1 MNKIFKVI
9 YSKTRHCYV
18 VVSELAKKHGKKEKS
33 EYTTGKKKYSRKQLT
48 MALAL
53 TLALGGSTSVWAEQ
67 IQTDVITGQQLTQG
81 EWSLERPAFVRE
93 STITTDKVTLKD
105 KAFPASADWNYN
117 SPEDN
122 WSENSPLVLGK
133 EAVLKAKNGI
143 IIDQIE
149 LGGND
154 KVNLAGLY
162 VGGGR
167 AETPT
172 LEISHIGTTED
183 NKISRLWGL
192 NTNTTLPPLPDAKV
206 YYPELQADTIHI
218 HDISSNQTQ
227 IVAGAGLAVVKWNP
241 LTQGTDNNL
250 YIENIHNT
258 SSAENPLAFGLI
270 AVMTNDYPLTITGQT
285 ELKHIT
291 SENGS
296 AVGMTME
303 HASDFKNTVGF
314 HQLDISDIHGK
325 DLSIGLYGGAG
336 TVYAENADINMTGKE
351 HEYAGLYTAFPDEG
365 GKAKVSEFA
374 IEGPY
379 IGNINLNNP
388 NGNYTIYGNVLADQM
403 NHGQLIQAQYQ
414 LFKDMLK
421 QEGLSEEEREEI
433 QKTLDAYPSVLAD
446 LHNYGQIN
454 LAGHLQ
460 LYGDVYAKNG
470 GTLNLHLQNGSYFEG
485 QADDYADCD
494 SAGQLTPR
502 KVDLN
507 EDIYQSSLGKFYPWK
522 DIADEAYAYGVP
534 YLTAGT
540 INLTMD
546 PGSQW
551 QARGKS
557 FISSLDFNQGGL
569 VDTRKT
575 QGGSVTVGK
584 LTGAGGTFLMD
595 FSKDAAKSDMLY
607 VKDLSQ
613 SGVQHIQ
620 AYLQPDTKVEELK
633 GVRFA
638 TTGGDDYK
646 RDPAAKFDVSLAKD
660 QGINNVTLKV
670 KNEKFNPED
679 TAANEKFNGG
689 KNGMGTYKP
698 GNDYVTATFSG
709 KGFTKEV
716 PNQEKIMTDAM
727 AGKQT
732 TDDAGN
738 LLPEYLKTETIEN
751 PVKEGTNWFV
761 DEAVVTPSDSGKVI
775 KKAIHLDYMNAI
787 YGVYTDSLEKRL
799 GEARYSGDGDG
810 MWARIR
816 HDRVGRDS
824 LYEANN
830 TMTELGFDWR
840 NDRTKFGRH
849 IQGAA
854 LDYMD
859 GSADYKEVTGRSDSK
874 RYGLWFYDT
883 RLGDKGHYTDI
894 VAKYGRLQ
902 NEYTLYPEMGGPV
915 KGDYHDDYWSLS
927 FEYGRKKP
935 LASNWFIEPQAQ
947 LQYTYL
953 GSTDYRTSQG
963 TQVDLAGTD
972 SLISRLGFRLGKDVS
987 DRTSFYITGD
997 FFHEFLGNQDV
1008 SAWDRTGRMDVTGH
1022 NDGSWYNAGLGFTTR
1037 VGKNSYAYASFDR
1050 SFGPH
1055 VDRTWTLEAGV
1066 NFRF

>member
-1 MNKIFKVI
+1 MMMRMK
-9 YSKTRHCYV
+9 SK
-18 VVSELAKKHGKKEKS
+18 
-33 EYTTGKKKYSRKQLT
+33 KQLT
-48 MALAL
+48 LALAL
-53 TLALGGSTSVWAEQ
+53 TLALGGSVPVWAEH
-67 IQTDVITGQQLTQG
+67 IQDKTLTEG
-81 EWSLERPAFVRE
+81 DW
-93 STITTDKVTLKD
+93 TLKE
-105 KAFPASADWNYN
+105 KLYMEKSYITADQV
-117 SPEDN
+117 SLDGSSISEDETYVTTGPVEIKQ
-122 WSENSPLVLGK
+122 STLEG
-133 EAVLKAKNGI
+133 KNGI
-143 IIDQIE
+143 TFSNLKVQAFNGQGYYPDPDHAVGLQGSTLSGKVITIE
-149 LGGND
+149 GAS
-154 KVNLAGLY
+154 LAQNNGASQLNGLY
-162 VGGGR
+162 
-167 AETPT
+167 AEPGDDSVNQKKLKNQLITDK
-172 LEISHIGTTED
+172 LHIDGV
-183 NKISRLWGL
+183 KS
-192 NTNTTLPPLPDAKV
+192 NTAQDVYGALLGAVELRPYTKDGKANVIVENVENTTDS
-206 YYPELQADTIHI
+206 PE
-218 HDISSNQTQ
+218 
-227 IVAGAGLAVVKWNP
+227 
-241 LTQGTDNNL
+241 GT
-250 YIENIHNT
+250 
-258 SSAENPLAFGLI
+258 LAFGLVNTLGLI
-270 AVMTNDYPLTITGQT
+270 NIFNPDQSKDIPFVVTGKTQIRNISST
-285 ELKHIT
+285 K
-291 SENGS
+291 GS
-296 AVGMTME
+296 AVGTVLDGISSYDMDHSHT
-303 HASDFKNTVGF
+303 DF
-314 HQLDISDIHGK
+314 HDLEISDIHGG
-325 DLSIGLYGGAG
+325 DLSIGLYGGTG
-336 TVYAENADINMTGKE
+336 VVNVGNADINMTGKDN
-351 HEYAGLYTAFPDEG
+351 EYAGLYTASAPDY
-365 GKAKVSEFA
+365 KSANLKQFA
-374 IEGPY
+374 IAGPFL
-379 IGNINLNNP
+379 GKFNLNNP
-388 NGNYTIYGNVLADQM
+388 EGNYTINGNVLADTGNKLPIVEAEYQFYKKQLDDPKTAK
-403 NHGQLIQAQYQ
+403 GQEEYLEAMVKGKKNSIQAIKERQY
-414 LFKDMLK
+414 
-421 QEGLSEEEREEI
+421 GS
-433 QKTLDAYPSVLAD
+433 
-446 LHNYGQIN
+446 IN
-454 LAGHLQ
+454 LAGHLK
-460 LYGDVYAKNG
+460 LYGDIYAKNG
-470 GTLNLHLQNGSYFEG
+470 GTVNLHLQDGSYFEG
-485 QADDYADCD
+485 QADDYADFD
-494 SAGQLTPR
+494 AAGQLTPR
-502 KVDLN
+502 QVDVSSDLN
-507 EDIYQSSLGKFYPWK
+507 NSAFGKRESWK
-522 DIADEAYAYGVP
+522 SYADDAYASYGVP
-534 YLTAGT
+534 RLNAGT

-546 PGSQW
+546 PGSKW
-551 QARGKS
+551 QTRGKS
-557 FISSLDFNQGGL
+557 FITSLDFNHGGL
-569 VDTRKT
+569 VDTRK
-575 QGGSVTVGK
+575 GHGVSVSIGK
-584 LTGAGGTFLMD
+584 LTGEGGTFLMD
-595 FSKDAAKSDMLY
+595 FSKDAAKSDMIY

-633 GVRFA
+633 GIRFA

-689 KNGMGTYKP
+689 KNGVGTYKP

-716 PNQEKIMTDAM
+716 PDQEKIMTDAM

-738 LLPEYLKTETIEN
+738 LLPEYLKTEPIEN

-761 DEAVVTPSDSGKVI
+761 DEAVVTPSNNAKVI
-775 KKAIHLDYMNAI
+775 KKSMQLNYMNAI

-1066 NFRF
+1066 NCRF

>member
-1 MNKIFKVI
+1 MMMRMK
-9 YSKTRHCYV
+9 SK
-18 VVSELAKKHGKKEKS
+18 
-33 EYTTGKKKYSRKQLT
+33 KQLT
-48 MALAL
+48 LALAL
-53 TLALGGSTSVWAEQ
+53 TLALGGSVPVWAEH
-67 IQTDVITGQQLTQG
+67 IQDKTLTEG
-81 EWSLERPAFVRE
+81 DW
-93 STITTDKVTLKD
+93 TLKE
-105 KAFPASADWNYN
+105 KLYMEKSYITADQV
-117 SPEDN
+117 SLDGSSISEDETYVTTGPVEIKQ
-122 WSENSPLVLGK
+122 STLEG
-133 EAVLKAKNGI
+133 KNGI
-143 IIDQIE
+143 TFSNLKVQAFNGQGYYPDPDHAVGLQGSTLSGKVITIE
-149 LGGND
+149 GAS
-154 KVNLAGLY
+154 LAQNNGASQLNGLY
-162 VGGGR
+162 
-167 AETPT
+167 AEPGDDSINQKKLKNQLITDK
-172 LEISHIGTTED
+172 LHIDGV
-183 NKISRLWGL
+183 KS
-192 NTNTTLPPLPDAKV
+192 NTAQDVYGALLGAVELRPYTKDGKANVIVENVENTTDS
-206 YYPELQADTIHI
+206 PE
-218 HDISSNQTQ
+218 
-227 IVAGAGLAVVKWNP
+227 
-241 LTQGTDNNL
+241 GT
-250 YIENIHNT
+250 
-258 SSAENPLAFGLI
+258 LAFGLVNTLGLI
-270 AVMTNDYPLTITGQT
+270 NIFNPDQSKDIPFVVTGKTQIRNISST
-285 ELKHIT
+285 K
-291 SENGS
+291 GS
-296 AVGMTME
+296 AVGTVLDGISTYDMDHSHT
-303 HASDFKNTVGF
+303 DF
-314 HQLDISDIHGK
+314 HDLEISDIHGG
-325 DLSIGLYGGAG
+325 DLSIGLYGGTG
-336 TVYAENADINMTGKE
+336 VVNVGNADINMTGKDN
-351 HEYAGLYTAFPDEG
+351 EYAGLYTASAPDY
-365 GKAKVSEFA
+365 KSANLKQFA
-374 IEGPY
+374 IAGPFL
-379 IGNINLNNP
+379 GKFNLNNP
-388 NGNYTIYGNVLADQM
+388 EGNYTINGNVLADTGNKLPIVEAEYQFYKKQLDDPKTAK
-403 NHGQLIQAQYQ
+403 GQEEYLEAMVKGKKNSIQAIKERQY
-414 LFKDMLK
+414 
-421 QEGLSEEEREEI
+421 GS
-433 QKTLDAYPSVLAD
+433 
-446 LHNYGQIN
+446 IN
-454 LAGHLQ
+454 LAGHLK
-460 LYGDVYAKNG
+460 LYGDIYAKNG
-470 GTLNLHLQNGSYFEG
+470 GTVNLHLQDGSYFEG
-485 QADDYADCD
+485 QADDYADFD
-494 SAGQLTPR
+494 AAGQLTPR
-502 KVDLN
+502 QVDVSSDLN
-507 EDIYQSSLGKFYPWK
+507 NSAFGKRESWK
-522 DIADEAYAYGVP
+522 SYADTAYAMYGVP
-534 YLTAGT
+534 RLNAGT

-546 PGSQW
+546 PGSKW
-551 QARGKS
+551 QTRGKS
-557 FISSLDFNQGGL
+557 FITSLDFNHGGL
-569 VDTRKT
+569 VDTRK
-575 QGGSVTVGK
+575 GHGVSVSIGK
-584 LTGAGGTFLMD
+584 LTGEGGTFLMD
-595 FSKDAAKSDMLY
+595 FSKDAAKSDMIY

-633 GVRFA
+633 GIRFA

-716 PNQEKIMTDAM
+716 PDQETIMTDAM

-738 LLPEYLKTETIEN
+738 LLPEYLKTKTIEN

-761 DEAVVTPSDSGKVI
+761 DEAVVTPSNNAKVI
-775 KKAIHLDYMNAI
+775 KKSMQLNYMNAI

-915 KGDYHDDYWSLS
+915 KGDYHNDYWSLS

-1066 NFRF
+1066 NCRF

>member
-1 MNKIFKVI
+1 MRMK
-9 YSKTRHCYV
+9 SK
-18 VVSELAKKHGKKEKS
+18 
-33 EYTTGKKKYSRKQLT
+33 KQLT
-48 MALAL
+48 LALAL
-53 TLALGGSTSVWAEQ
+53 TLALGGSVPVWAEH
-67 IQTDVITGQQLTQG
+67 IQDKTLTEG
-81 EWSLERPAFVRE
+81 DW
-93 STITTDKVTLKD
+93 TLKE
-105 KAFPASADWNYN
+105 KLYMEKSYITADQV
-117 SPEDN
+117 SLDGSSISEDETYVTTGPVEIKQ
-122 WSENSPLVLGK
+122 STLEG
-133 EAVLKAKNGI
+133 KNGI
-143 IIDQIE
+143 TFSNLKVQAFNGQGYYPDPDHAVGLQGSTLSGKVITIE
-149 LGGND
+149 GAS
-154 KVNLAGLY
+154 LAQNNGASQLNGLY
-162 VGGGR
+162 
-167 AETPT
+167 AEPGDDSINQKKLKNQLITDK
-172 LEISHIGTTED
+172 LHIDGV
-183 NKISRLWGL
+183 KS
-192 NTNTTLPPLPDAKV
+192 NTAQDVYGALLGAVELRPYTKDGKANVIVENVENTTDS
-206 YYPELQADTIHI
+206 PE
-218 HDISSNQTQ
+218 
-227 IVAGAGLAVVKWNP
+227 
-241 LTQGTDNNL
+241 GT
-250 YIENIHNT
+250 
-258 SSAENPLAFGLI
+258 LAFGLVNTLGLI
-270 AVMTNDYPLTITGQT
+270 NIFNPDQSKDIPFVVTGKTQIRNISST
-285 ELKHIT
+285 K
-291 SENGS
+291 GS
-296 AVGMTME
+296 AVGTVLDGISTYDMDHSHT
-303 HASDFKNTVGF
+303 DF
-314 HQLDISDIHGK
+314 HDLEISDIHGG
-325 DLSIGLYGGAG
+325 DLSIGLYGGTG
-336 TVYAENADINMTGKE
+336 VVNVGNADIIMTGKDN
-351 HEYAGLYTAFPDEG
+351 EYAGLYTASAPDY
-365 GKAKVSEFA
+365 KSANLKQFA
-374 IEGPY
+374 IAGPFL
-379 IGNINLNNP
+379 GKFNLNNP
-388 NGNYTIYGNVLADQM
+388 EGNYTINGNVLADTGNKLPIVEAEYQFYKKQLDDPKTAK
-403 NHGQLIQAQYQ
+403 GQEEYLEAMVKGKKNSIQAIKERQY
-414 LFKDMLK
+414 
-421 QEGLSEEEREEI
+421 GS
-433 QKTLDAYPSVLAD
+433 
-446 LHNYGQIN
+446 IN
-454 LAGHLQ
+454 LAGHLK
-460 LYGDVYAKNG
+460 LYGDIYAKNG
-470 GTLNLHLQNGSYFEG
+470 GTVNLHLQDGSYFEG
-485 QADDYADCD
+485 QADDYADFD
-494 SAGQLTPR
+494 AAGQLTPR
-502 KVDLN
+502 QVDVSSDLN
-507 EDIYQSSLGKFYPWK
+507 NSAFGKRESWK
-522 DIADEAYAYGVP
+522 SYADTAYAMYGVP
-534 YLTAGT
+534 RLNAGT

-546 PGSQW
+546 PGSKW
-551 QARGKS
+551 QTRGKS
-557 FISSLDFNQGGL
+557 FITSLDFNHGGL
-569 VDTRKT
+569 VDTRK
-575 QGGSVTVGK
+575 GHGVSVSIGK
-584 LTGAGGTFLMD
+584 LTGEGGTFLMD
-595 FSKDAAKSDMLY
+595 FSKDAAKSDMIY

-633 GVRFA
+633 GIRFA

-716 PNQEKIMTDAM
+716 PDQEKIMTDAM

-738 LLPEYLKTETIEN
+738 LLPEYLKTKTIEN
-751 PVKEGTNWFV
+751 PVKKGTNWFV
-761 DEAVVTPSDSGKVI
+761 DEAVVTPSNNAKVI
-775 KKAIHLDYMNAI
+775 KKSMQLNYMNAI

-915 KGDYHDDYWSLS
+915 KGDYHNDYWSLS

-1066 NFRF
+1066 NCRF

>member
-1 MNKIFKVI
+1 MMMRMK
-9 YSKTRHCYV
+9 SK
-18 VVSELAKKHGKKEKS
+18 
-33 EYTTGKKKYSRKQLT
+33 KQLT
-48 MALAL
+48 LALAL
-53 TLALGGSTSVWAEQ
+53 TLALGGSVPVWAEH
-67 IQTDVITGQQLTQG
+67 IQDKTLTEG
-81 EWSLERPAFVRE
+81 DW
-93 STITTDKVTLKD
+93 TLKE
-105 KAFPASADWNYN
+105 KLYMEKSYITADQV
-117 SPEDN
+117 SLDGSSISEDETYVTTGPVEIKQ
-122 WSENSPLVLGK
+122 STLEG
-133 EAVLKAKNGI
+133 KNGI
-143 IIDQIE
+143 TFSNLKVQAFNGQGYYPDPDHAVGLQGSTLSGKVITIE
-149 LGGND
+149 GAS
-154 KVNLAGLY
+154 LAQNNGASQLNGLY
-162 VGGGR
+162 
-167 AETPT
+167 AEPGDDSINQKKLKNQLITDK
-172 LEISHIGTTED
+172 LHIDGV
-183 NKISRLWGL
+183 KS
-192 NTNTTLPPLPDAKV
+192 NTAQDVYGALLGAVELRPYTKDGKANVIVENVENTTDS
-206 YYPELQADTIHI
+206 PE
-218 HDISSNQTQ
+218 
-227 IVAGAGLAVVKWNP
+227 
-241 LTQGTDNNL
+241 GT
-250 YIENIHNT
+250 
-258 SSAENPLAFGLI
+258 LAFGLVNTLGLI
-270 AVMTNDYPLTITGQT
+270 NIFNPDQSKDIPFVVTGKTQIRNISST
-285 ELKHIT
+285 K
-291 SENGS
+291 GS
-296 AVGMTME
+296 AVGTVLDGISTYDMDHSHT
-303 HASDFKNTVGF
+303 DF
-314 HQLDISDIHGK
+314 HDLEISDIHGG
-325 DLSIGLYGGAG
+325 DLSIGLYGGTG
-336 TVYAENADINMTGKE
+336 VVNVGNADINMTGKDN
-351 HEYAGLYTAFPDEG
+351 EYAGLYTASAPDY
-365 GKAKVSEFA
+365 KSANLKQFA
-374 IEGPY
+374 IAGPFL
-379 IGNINLNNP
+379 GKFNLNNP
-388 NGNYTIYGNVLADQM
+388 EGNYTINGNVLADTGNKLPIVEAEYQFYKKQLDDPKTAK
-403 NHGQLIQAQYQ
+403 GQEEYLEAMVKGKKNSIQAIKERQY
-414 LFKDMLK
+414 
-421 QEGLSEEEREEI
+421 GS
-433 QKTLDAYPSVLAD
+433 
-446 LHNYGQIN
+446 IN
-454 LAGHLQ
+454 LAGHLK
-460 LYGDVYAKNG
+460 LYGDIYAKNG
-470 GTLNLHLQNGSYFEG
+470 GTVNLHLQDGSYFEG
-485 QADDYADCD
+485 QADDYADFD
-494 SAGQLTPR
+494 AAGQLTPR
-502 KVDLN
+502 QVDVSSDLN
-507 EDIYQSSLGKFYPWK
+507 NSAFGKRESWK
-522 DIADEAYAYGVP
+522 SYADTAYAMYGVP
-534 YLTAGT
+534 RLNAGT

-546 PGSQW
+546 PGSKW
-551 QARGKS
+551 QTRGKS
-557 FISSLDFNQGGL
+557 FITSLDFNHGGL
-569 VDTRKT
+569 VDTRK
-575 QGGSVTVGK
+575 GHGVSVSIGK
-584 LTGAGGTFLMD
+584 LTGEGGTFLMD
-595 FSKDAAKSDMLY
+595 FSKDAAKSDMIY

-633 GVRFA
+633 GIRFA

-689 KNGMGTYKP
+689 KNGVGTYKP

-716 PNQEKIMTDAM
+716 PDQEKIMTDAM

-738 LLPEYLKTETIEN
+738 LLPEYLKTKTIEN
-751 PVKEGTNWFV
+751 PVKKGTNWFV
-761 DEAVVTPSDSGKVI
+761 DEAVVTPSNNAKVI
-775 KKAIHLDYMNAI
+775 KKSMQLNYMNAI

-915 KGDYHDDYWSLS
+915 KGDYHNDYWSLS

-1066 NFRF
+1066 NCRF

>member
-1 MNKIFKVI
+1 MK
-9 YSKTRHCYV
+9 SK
-18 VVSELAKKHGKKEKS
+18 
-33 EYTTGKKKYSRKQLT
+33 KQLT
-48 MALAL
+48 LALAL
-53 TLALGGSTSVWAEQ
+53 TLALGGSVPVWAEH
-67 IQTDVITGQQLTQG
+67 IQDKTLTKGDWTLGEELYMEKSHITADRVSLDGSSIPAANDPVMIVKS
-81 EWSLERPAFVRE
+81 SLEGEKGIQISNLTVGSSLA
-93 STITTDKVTLKD
+93 STEGVNLQSSTLAAPTISISGLTSSKDSQAHSFYGLFSEPVEDYATHQMVQNNLKADWLHVDGVTTDTALSLYG
-105 KAFPASADWNYN
+105 AMLQA
-117 SPEDN
+117 
-122 WSENSPLVLGK
+122 
-133 EAVLKAKNGI
+133 
-143 IIDQIE
+143 
-149 LGGND
+149 
-154 KVNLAGLY
+154 VNLTPY
-162 VGGGR
+162 TEGGKTNVTVENV
-167 AETPT
+167 A
-172 LEISHIGTTED
+172 
-183 NKISRLWGL
+183 
-192 NTNTTLPPLPDAKV
+192 NTTDSPD
-206 YYPELQADTIHI
+206 
-218 HDISSNQTQ
+218 
-227 IVAGAGLAVVKWNP
+227 
-241 LTQGTDNNL
+241 GT
-250 YIENIHNT
+250 
-258 SSAENPLAFGLI
+258 LAFGLGMI
-270 AVMTNDYPLTITGQT
+270 NLDNPEQSKDLPFVVTGKTQIRNISSTKGSSVGAVLYGVSGFDMDDSHT
-285 ELKHIT
+285 
-291 SENGS
+291 
-296 AVGMTME
+296 
-303 HASDFKNTVGF
+303 DF
-314 HQLDISDIHGK
+314 HDLEISDIHGG
-325 DLSIGLYGGAG
+325 DLSVGLYGGVG
-336 TVYAENADINMTGKE
+336 IVNVENADINMTGKE
-351 HEYAGLYTAFPDEG
+351 NEYAGSYTASVPDYQ
-365 GKAKVSEFA
+365 AADLHQFA
-374 IEGPY
+374 IAGPML
-379 IGNINLNNP
+379 GKINFNDP
-388 NGNYTIYGNVLADQM
+388 DGNYTINGNVIADAGNQLHIDEAYYQYYKSQLDDSDI
-403 NHGQLIQAQYQ
+403 NEGQKEYVEAYLKGLETTIQTIKDRQY
-414 LFKDMLK
+414 
-421 QEGLSEEEREEI
+421 GS
-433 QKTLDAYPSVLAD
+433 
-446 LHNYGQIN
+446 IN
-454 LAGHLQ
+454 LTGHLK
-460 LYGDVYAKNG
+460 LYGDVYAKDG
-470 GTLNLHLQNGSYFEG
+470 GTVNLHLQDGSYFEG
-485 QADDYADCD
+485 QADDYADFD
-494 SAGQLTPR
+494 AAGQLTPR
-502 KVDLN
+502 QVDVSSDLN
-507 EDIYQSSLGKFYPWK
+507 KSALGHLYGWK
-522 DIADEAYAYGVP
+522 NQADEAYAMYGVP
-534 YLTAGT
+534 RLNAGT

-546 PGSQW
+546 PGSKW
-551 QARGKS
+551 QTRGKS
-557 FISSLDFNQGGL
+557 FITSLDFNHGGL
-569 VDTRKT
+569 VDTRK
-575 QGGSVTVGK
+575 GHGVSVSIGK
-584 LTGAGGTFLMD
+584 LTGEGGTFLMD
-595 FSKDAAKSDMLY
+595 LSKDADKSDMLY
-607 VKDLSQ
+607 VRDLSQ

-633 GVRFA
+633 GIRFA

-709 KGFTKEV
+709 KGFTKEA
-716 PNQEKIMTDAM
+716 PDQEKIMKDAM
-727 AGKQT
+727 DGKQT

-761 DEAVVTPSDSGKVI
+761 DEAVVTPSNNAKVI
-775 KKAIHLDYMNAI
+775 KKSMQLNYMNAI

-810 MWARIR
+810 IWARIR

-915 KGDYHDDYWSLS
+915 KGDYHNDYWSLS

-1066 NFRF
+1066 NCRF

>member
-1 MNKIFKVI
+1 MGGGLLSTYAESIQGQKQTKGDW
-9 YSKTRHCYV
+9 TLGE
-18 VVSELAKKHGKKEKS
+18 ELYMEKS
-33 EYTTGKKKYSRKQLT
+33 HITADRVSLDGSSIPAVNDPVMIVKSSLEGEKGIQISNLT
-48 MALAL
+48 VKSSLASTEGVNL
-53 TLALGGSTSVWAEQ
+53 QSSTLAAPTISISGLTSSKDSQARSFYGLFSEPVEDYATHQMVQNNLKADWLHV
-67 IQTDVITGQQLTQG
+67 DGV
-81 EWSLERPAFVRE
+81 
-93 STITTDKVTLKD
+93 TTDTALSLYG
-105 KAFPASADWNYN
+105 AMLQA
-117 SPEDN
+117 
-122 WSENSPLVLGK
+122 
-133 EAVLKAKNGI
+133 
-143 IIDQIE
+143 
-149 LGGND
+149 
-154 KVNLAGLY
+154 VNLTPY
-162 VGGGR
+162 TEGGKTNVTVENV
-167 AETPT
+167 A
-172 LEISHIGTTED
+172 
-183 NKISRLWGL
+183 
-192 NTNTTLPPLPDAKV
+192 NTTDSPD
-206 YYPELQADTIHI
+206 
-218 HDISSNQTQ
+218 
-227 IVAGAGLAVVKWNP
+227 
-241 LTQGTDNNL
+241 GT
-250 YIENIHNT
+250 
-258 SSAENPLAFGLI
+258 LAFGLGNVLGMI
-270 AVMTNDYPLTITGQT
+270 NLDNPEQSKDLPFVVTGKTQIRNISST
-285 ELKHIT
+285 K
-291 SENGS
+291 GS
-296 AVGMTME
+296 AVGAVLYGVSGFDMDDSHT
-303 HASDFKNTVGF
+303 DF
-314 HQLDISDIHGK
+314 HDLEISDIHGG
-325 DLSIGLYGGAG
+325 DLSVGLYGGVG
-336 TVYAENADINMTGKE
+336 IVNVENADINMTGKE
-351 HEYAGLYTAFPDEG
+351 NEYAGSYTASVPDYQ
-365 GKAKVSEFA
+365 AADLHQFA
-374 IEGPY
+374 IAGPML
-379 IGNINLNNP
+379 GKINFNDP
-388 NGNYTIYGNVLADQM
+388 DGNYTINGNVIADAGNQLHIDEAYYQYYKSQLDDSDI
-403 NHGQLIQAQYQ
+403 NEGQKEYVEAYLKGLETTIQTIKDRQY
-414 LFKDMLK
+414 
-421 QEGLSEEEREEI
+421 GS
-433 QKTLDAYPSVLAD
+433 
-446 LHNYGQIN
+446 IN
-454 LAGHLQ
+454 LAGHLK
-460 LYGDVYAKNG
+460 LYGDVYAKDG
-470 GTLNLHLQNGSYFEG
+470 GTVNLHLQDSSYFEG
-485 QADDYADCD
+485 QADDYADFD
-494 SAGQLTPR
+494 AAGQLTPR
-502 KVDLN
+502 QVDVSSDLN
-507 EDIYQSSLGKFYPWK
+507 KSALGHLYGWK
-522 DIADEAYAYGVP
+522 NQADTAYATYGVP
-534 YLTAGT
+534 RLNAGT

-546 PGSQW
+546 PGSKW
-551 QARGKS
+551 QTRGKS
-557 FISSLDFNQGGL
+557 FITSLDFNHGGL
-569 VDTRKT
+569 VDTRK
-575 QGGSVTVGK
+575 GHGVSVSIGK
-584 LTGAGGTFLMD
+584 LTGEGGTFLMD
-595 FSKDAAKSDMLY
+595 LSKDADKSDMLY
-607 VKDLSQ
+607 VRDLSQ

-633 GVRFA
+633 GIRFA

-716 PNQEKIMTDAM
+716 PDQEKIMKDAM
-727 AGKQT
+727 DGKQT

-761 DEAVVTPSDSGKVI
+761 DEAVVTPSNNAKVI
-775 KKAIHLDYMNAI
+775 KKSMQLNYMNAI

-915 KGDYHDDYWSLS
+915 KGDYHNDYWSLS

-1066 NFRF
+1066 NCRF

>member
-1 MNKIFKVI
+1 MGGGLLSTYAESIQGKNLNKGDW
-9 YSKTRHCYV
+9 TLQE
-18 VVSELAKKHGKKEKS
+18 ELYMEKS
-33 EYTTGKKKYSRKQLT
+33 TVTADKVFLD
-48 MALAL
+48 
-53 TLALGGSTSVWAEQ
+53 GSSIPAADSPVTIVKS
-67 IQTDVITGQQLTQG
+67 
-81 EWSLERPAFVRE
+81 SLE
-93 STITTDKVTLKD
+93 
-105 KAFPASADWNYN
+105 
-117 SPEDN
+117 
-122 WSENSPLVLGK
+122 G
-133 EAVLKAKNGI
+133 KNGI
-143 IIDQIE
+143 AFSKITAQFPNPYYQIAGVELQSSTLAAPVISVSGVTSSKDNQANTIIGLFSYPVEDYATRKMIQNNLKTDWLHVDGVTTDTALQVYGALIGAADLSPYTE
-149 LGGND
+149 GGKTN
-154 KVNLAGLY
+154 VTVENVA
-162 VGGGR
+162 
-167 AETPT
+167 
-172 LEISHIGTTED
+172 
-183 NKISRLWGL
+183 
-192 NTNTTLPPLPDAKV
+192 NTTDSPD
-206 YYPELQADTIHI
+206 
-218 HDISSNQTQ
+218 
-227 IVAGAGLAVVKWNP
+227 GA
-241 LTQGTDNNL
+241 
-250 YIENIHNT
+250 
-258 SSAENPLAFGLI
+258 LAFGLGNSLGMLNLDNLEESKDLPF
-270 AVMTNDYPLTITGQT
+270 VVTGKTQIRNISSS
-285 ELKHIT
+285 K
-291 SENGS
+291 GS
-296 AVGMTME
+296 AVGTILYAISG
-303 HASDFKNTVGF
+303 HDWDNCHTDF
-314 HQLDISDIHGK
+314 HDLEISDIHGG
-325 DLSIGLYGGAG
+325 DLSVGLYGGTG
-336 TVYAENADINMTGKE
+336 VVNVENADINMTGKE
-351 HEYAGLYTAFPDEG
+351 NVYAGAYTASVPDYQAANL
-365 GKAKVSEFA
+365 KQFA
-374 IEGPY
+374 IAGPFL
-379 IGNINLNNP
+379 GKINLNNSE
-388 NGNYTIYGNVLADQM
+388 GNYTINGNVLADAG
-403 NHGQLIQAQYQ
+403 NHLSIEEALYQFYKKQLENPGLDKEDLEEAVKKEEKLIQIYKGYQY
-414 LFKDMLK
+414 
-421 QEGLSEEEREEI
+421 GS
-433 QKTLDAYPSVLAD
+433 
-446 LHNYGQIN
+446 IN
-454 LAGHLQ
+454 LAGHLK
-460 LYGDVYAKNG
+460 LYGDIYAKDG
-470 GTLNLHLQNGSYFEG
+470 GTVNLHLQDGSYFEG
-485 QADDYADCD
+485 QADDYADFD
-494 SAGQLTPR
+494 AAGQLTPR
-502 KVDLN
+502 QVDVSSDLN
-507 EDIYQSSLGKFYPWK
+507 KSTLGKLYNWK
-522 DIADEAYAYGVP
+522 SLEDQSYAMYGIP
-534 YLTAGT
+534 RLNAGT

-546 PGSQW
+546 PGSKW
-551 QARGKS
+551 QTRGKS
-557 FISSLDFNQGGL
+557 FITSLDFNHGGL
-569 VDTRKT
+569 VDTRK
-575 QGGSVTVGK
+575 GHGVSVSIDK
-584 LTGAGGTFLMD
+584 LTGEGGTFLMD

-607 VKDLSQ
+607 VRDLSQ

-633 GVRFA
+633 GIRFA

-716 PNQEKIMTDAM
+716 PDQEKIMTDAM

-761 DEAVVTPSDSGKVI
+761 DEAVVTPSNNAKVI
-775 KKAIHLDYMNAI
+775 KKSMQLNYMNAI

-859 GSADYKEVTGRSDSK
+859 GSADYQEVTGRSDSK

-915 KGDYHDDYWSLS
+915 KGDYHNDYWSLS

-1008 SAWDRTGRMDVTGH
+1008 SAWDRTGRMDATGH

-1055 VDRTWTLEAGV
+1055 VNRTWTLEAGV
-1066 NFRF
+1066 NCRF

>member
-1 MNKIFKVI
+1 MMRMK
-9 YSKTRHCYV
+9 SK
-18 VVSELAKKHGKKEKS
+18 
-33 EYTTGKKKYSRKQLT
+33 KQLT
-48 MALAL
+48 LALAL
-53 TLALGGSTSVWAEQ
+53 TLALGGSVPVWAEH
-67 IQTDVITGQQLTQG
+67 IQNKTLTKGDWTLG
-81 EWSLERPAFVRE
+81 EELYMEKSHVTADQVSLDGSSLPAADDPVMIVKSSLEGKKGIAFSKLTVQFPNPYLHAAGVE
-93 STITTDKVTLKD
+93 LQSSTLAAPVISISGVTSSKDNQANTIIGLYSEPVEDYATRKMVQNDLKTDWLHVDGVTTDTALQVYGALLGAADLSPYTEGGKTNVTV
-105 KAFPASADWNYN
+105 
-117 SPEDN
+117 
-122 WSENSPLVLGK
+122 ENV
-133 EAVLKAKNGI
+133 A
-143 IIDQIE
+143 
-149 LGGND
+149 
-154 KVNLAGLY
+154 
-162 VGGGR
+162 
-167 AETPT
+167 
-172 LEISHIGTTED
+172 
-183 NKISRLWGL
+183 
-192 NTNTTLPPLPDAKV
+192 NTTDSPNG
-206 YYPELQADTIHI
+206 
-218 HDISSNQTQ
+218 S
-227 IVAGAGLAVVKWNP
+227 
-241 LTQGTDNNL
+241 
-250 YIENIHNT
+250 
-258 SSAENPLAFGLI
+258 LAFGLGNSLGMI
-270 AVMTNDYPLTITGQT
+270 NVDNLEESKDLPFVVTGKTQIRNISSA
-285 ELKHIT
+285 K
-291 SENGS
+291 GS
-296 AVGMTME
+296 AVGTVLYAISGYDWDNN
-303 HASDFKNTVGF
+303 HTDF
-314 HQLDISDIHGK
+314 HDLEISDIHGE
-325 DLSIGLYGGAG
+325 DLSVGLYGGMG
-336 TVYAENADINMTGKE
+336 VVNVENADINMTGKE
-351 HEYAGLYTAFPDEG
+351 NVYAGAYTASVPDY
-365 GKAKVSEFA
+365 KSANLKQFA
-374 IEGPY
+374 IAGPFL
-379 IGNINLNNP
+379 GKINLNNP
-388 NGNYTIYGNVLADQM
+388 EGNYTINGNVLADAG
-403 NHGQLIQAQYQ
+403 NHLPMLEAEYQYYKKLMEDPGIEKEDGERAVKEAEKAIQIYKDHQY
-414 LFKDMLK
+414 
-421 QEGLSEEEREEI
+421 GS
-433 QKTLDAYPSVLAD
+433 
-446 LHNYGQIN
+446 IN
-454 LAGHLQ
+454 LAGHLK
-460 LYGDVYAKNG
+460 LYGDIYAKNG
-470 GTLNLHLQNGSYFEG
+470 GTVNLHLQDGSYFEG
-485 QADDYADCD
+485 QADDYADFD
-494 SAGQLTPR
+494 AAGQLTPR
-502 KVDLN
+502 QVDVSSDLN
-507 EDIYQSSLGKFYPWK
+507 KSALGKLYNWK
-522 DIADEAYAYGVP
+522 LLEDQSYAMYGVP
-534 YLTAGT
+534 RLDAGT

-546 PGSQW
+546 PGSKW
-551 QARGKS
+551 QTRGKS
-557 FISSLDFNQGGL
+557 FITSLDFNHGGL
-569 VDTRKT
+569 VDTRK
-575 QGGSVTVGK
+575 GHGVSVSIGK
-584 LTGAGGTFLMD
+584 LTGEGGTFLMD
-595 FSKDAAKSDMLY
+595 FSKDAGKSDMLY

-633 GVRFA
+633 GIRFA

-689 KNGMGTYKP
+689 KNGVGTYKP
-698 GNDYVTATFSG
+698 GNDYITATFSG

-716 PNQEKIMTDAM
+716 PDQEKITTDAM

-732 TDDAGN
+732 TDADGK

-761 DEAVVTPSDSGKVI
+761 DEAVVTPSNNAKVI
-775 KKAIHLDYMNAI
+775 KKSMQLNYMNAI

-915 KGDYHDDYWSLS
+915 KGDYHNDYWSLS

-1050 SFGPH
+1050 AFGPH

-1066 NFRF
+1066 NCRF

>member
-1 MNKIFKVI
+1 MRMK
-9 YSKTRHCYV
+9 SK
-18 VVSELAKKHGKKEKS
+18 
-33 EYTTGKKKYSRKQLT
+33 KQLT
-48 MALAL
+48 LALAL
-53 TLALGGSTSVWAEQ
+53 TLALGGSVPVWAEH
-67 IQTDVITGQQLTQG
+67 IQDKTLTEG
-81 EWSLERPAFVRE
+81 DW
-93 STITTDKVTLKD
+93 TLKE
-105 KAFPASADWNYN
+105 KLYMEKSYITADQV
-117 SPEDN
+117 SLDGSSISEDETYVTTGPVEIKQ
-122 WSENSPLVLGK
+122 STLEG
-133 EAVLKAKNGI
+133 KNGI
-143 IIDQIE
+143 TFSNLKVQAFNGQGYYPDPDHAVGLQGSTLSGKVITIE
-149 LGGND
+149 GAS
-154 KVNLAGLY
+154 LAQNNGASQLNGLY
-162 VGGGR
+162 
-167 AETPT
+167 AEPGDDSINQKKLKNQLITDK
-172 LEISHIGTTED
+172 LHIDGV
-183 NKISRLWGL
+183 KS
-192 NTNTTLPPLPDAKV
+192 NTAQDVYGALLGAVELRPYTKDGKANVIVENVENTTDS
-206 YYPELQADTIHI
+206 PE
-218 HDISSNQTQ
+218 
-227 IVAGAGLAVVKWNP
+227 
-241 LTQGTDNNL
+241 GT
-250 YIENIHNT
+250 
-258 SSAENPLAFGLI
+258 LAFGLVNTLGLI
-270 AVMTNDYPLTITGQT
+270 NIFNPDQSKDIPFVVTGKTQIRNISST
-285 ELKHIT
+285 K
-291 SENGS
+291 GS
-296 AVGMTME
+296 AVGTVLDGISTYDMDHSHT
-303 HASDFKNTVGF
+303 DF
-314 HQLDISDIHGK
+314 HDLEISDIHGG
-325 DLSIGLYGGAG
+325 DLSIGLYGGTG
-336 TVYAENADINMTGKE
+336 VVNVGNADINMTGKDN
-351 HEYAGLYTAFPDEG
+351 EYAGLYTASAPDY
-365 GKAKVSEFA
+365 KSANLKQFA
-374 IEGPY
+374 IAGPFL
-379 IGNINLNNP
+379 GKFNLNNP
-388 NGNYTIYGNVLADQM
+388 EGNYTINGNVLADTGNKLPIVEAEYQFYKKQLDDPKTAK
-403 NHGQLIQAQYQ
+403 GQEEYLEAMVKGKKNSIQAIKERQY
-414 LFKDMLK
+414 
-421 QEGLSEEEREEI
+421 GS
-433 QKTLDAYPSVLAD
+433 
-446 LHNYGQIN
+446 IN
-454 LAGHLQ
+454 LAGHLK
-460 LYGDVYAKNG
+460 LYGDIYAKNG
-470 GTLNLHLQNGSYFEG
+470 GTVNLHLQDGSYFEG
-485 QADDYADCD
+485 QADDYADFD
-494 SAGQLTPR
+494 AAGQLTPR
-502 KVDLN
+502 QVDVSSDLN
-507 EDIYQSSLGKFYPWK
+507 NSAFGKRESWK
-522 DIADEAYAYGVP
+522 SYADTAYAMYGVP
-534 YLTAGT
+534 RLNAGT

-546 PGSQW
+546 PGSKW
-551 QARGKS
+551 QTRGKS
-557 FISSLDFNQGGL
+557 FITSLDFNHGGL
-569 VDTRKT
+569 VDTRK
-575 QGGSVTVGK
+575 GHGVSVSIGK
-584 LTGAGGTFLMD
+584 LTGEGGTFLMD
-595 FSKDAAKSDMLY
+595 FSKDAAKSDMIY

-633 GVRFA
+633 GIRFA

-716 PNQEKIMTDAM
+716 PDQETIMTDAM

-738 LLPEYLKTETIEN
+738 LLPEYLKTKTIEN

-761 DEAVVTPSDSGKVI
+761 DEAVVTPSNNAKVI
-775 KKAIHLDYMNAI
+775 KKSMQLNYMNAI

-915 KGDYHDDYWSLS
+915 KGDYHNDYWSLS

-1066 NFRF
+1066 NCRF

>member
-1 MNKIFKVI
+1 MMMKMK
-9 YSKTRHCYV
+9 SK
-18 VVSELAKKHGKKEKS
+18 
-33 EYTTGKKKYSRKQLT
+33 KQLT

-53 TLALGGSTSVWAEQ
+53 TLALGGSVPVQAEY
-67 IQTDVITGQQLTQG
+67 IKDKTLTQG
-81 EWSLERPAFVRE
+81 DWKLEE
-93 STITTDKVTLKD
+93 QLLM
-105 KAFPASADWNYN
+105 
-117 SPEDN
+117 
-122 WSENSPLVLGK
+122 ENSTVTADQVSLDGSKIPAADNPVKLYRSTLEG
-133 EAVLKAKNGI
+133 KNGI
-143 IIDQIE
+143 QISNLDVASS
-149 LGGND
+149 LGFTEG
-154 KVNLAGLY
+154 VVLQGSTLAAPVISVSGIKSGKDNQANSFIGLLSDTVEDY
-162 VGGGR
+162 ANRKMIQNHLKADLLHVDGVTTDTAMQVYG
-167 AETPT
+167 AM
-172 LEISHIGTTED
+172 ISAADLNPYTEGGTT
-183 NKISRLWGL
+183 N
-192 NTNTTLPPLPDAKV
+192 V
-206 YYPELQADTIHI
+206 
-218 HDISSNQTQ
+218 
-227 IVAGAGLAVVKWNP
+227 IV
-241 LTQGTDNNL
+241 
-250 YIENIHNT
+250 ENVANT
-258 SSAENPLAFGLI
+258 SDFPDGSLAFGLGNSLAMMNI
-270 AVMTNDYPLTITGQT
+270 ENLEETKDIPFVVTGKTQIRNISAT
-285 ELKHIT
+285 K
-291 SENGS
+291 GS
-296 AVGMTME
+296 AVGAVLYGISGYDWDDSHE
-303 HASDFKNTVGF
+303 DF
-314 HQLDISDIHGK
+314 HDLEISDIHGG
-325 DLSIGLYGGAG
+325 DLSVGLYGGMG
-336 TVYAENADINMTGKE
+336 VVNVENADINMTGKAN
-351 HEYAGLYTAFPDEG
+351 EYAGAYTASVPDYQSADL
-365 GKAKVSEFA
+365 KQFA
-374 IEGPY
+374 IAGPFL
-379 IGNINLNNP
+379 GKINLNNP
-388 NGNYTIYGNVLADQM
+388 EGNYTINGNVIADAG
-403 NHGQLIQAQYQ
+403 NHLPIVEAEYQFYKKQLEDPRIDDKEDLETMVKKAEKAIQIYQGNQY
-414 LFKDMLK
+414 
-421 QEGLSEEEREEI
+421 GS
-433 QKTLDAYPSVLAD
+433 
-446 LHNYGQIN
+446 IN
-454 LAGHLQ
+454 LDGHLK
-460 LYGDVYAKNG
+460 LYGDIYAKNG
-470 GTLNLHLQNGSYFEG
+470 GTVNLRFQEGSYLEG
-485 QADDYADCD
+485 QADDYADFD
-494 SAGQLTPR
+494 TAGQLTPR
-502 KVDLN
+502 QVDVSSDLN
-507 EDIYQSSLGKFYPWK
+507 KTALGKLYNWK
-522 DIADEAYAYGVP
+522 RLEDDAYATYGIP
-534 YLTAGT
+534 RLQAGT

-546 PGSQW
+546 PGSKW
-551 QARGKS
+551 QTRGKS
-557 FISSLDFNQGGL
+557 FLTSLDFNHGGL
-569 VDTRKT
+569 VDTRK
-575 QGGSVTVGK
+575 GHGVSVTIGK
-584 LTGAGGTFLMD
+584 LTGEGGTFLMD

-607 VKDLSQ
+607 VRDLSQ

-620 AYLQPDTKVEELK
+620 AYLLPDTKVTDLK
-633 GVRFA
+633 GIRFA

-689 KNGMGTYKP
+689 KNGVGTYKP

-716 PNQEKIMTDAM
+716 PDQEKIITDAL

-732 TDDAGN
+732 TDKNGK
-738 LLPEYLKTETIEN
+738 LLPEYVNTVTIEN

-775 KKAIHLDYMNAI
+775 KKAMQLNYMNAI

-816 HDRVGRDS
+816 HDQVGRDS

-830 TMTELGFDWR
+830 TMTELSFDWR

-883 RLGDKGHYTDI
+883 RLGNKGHYTDL

-902 NEYTLYPEMGGPV
+902 NEYTLYPEMNGPV
-915 KGDYHDDYWSLS
+915 KGDYHNDYWSLS

-1055 VDRTWTLEAGV
+1055 MDRTWTLEAGV
-1066 NFRF
+1066 NCRF